1 MSRPIPA
8 GDYVEHFDPELSHHR
23 AWLLAVLEHLI
34 AHEPQVLEEGGMLRR
49 LWTAHQAGVAPS
61 PVPALAVPAPPPNP
75 PSRANPLPVPWFAQL
90 DSATD
95 EGRRMCFS
103 SSCAMLLAFLKPGV
117 LSGLNGDDHYLA
129 RVHQFGDT
137 TDPAAQIKALAS
149 YGINARFS
157 NQASFSTLE
166 EQIAAGIP
174 VPCGYLHRGPIS
186 RPGGGGHW
194 LIVVGITPTH
204 LIVHDPFGEA
214 DLVNGTTMGGIA
226 RFCRYSRRNFA
237 SRWMVEGEG
246 TGWVVLAQG

>member
-1 MSRPIPA
+1 M
-8 GDYVEHFDPELSHHR
+8 
-23 AWLLAVLEHLI
+23 
-34 AHEPQVLEEGGMLRR
+34 AHEPDALEEGGTLRR
-49 LWTAHQAGVAPS
+49 PWTAHQAGGAPS
-61 PVPALAVPAPPPNP
+61 LAPSLPIPAPPPKP
-75 PSRANPLPVPWFAQL
+75 PSRANPLPVPWFPQL
-90 DSATD
+90 DSATN
-95 EGRRMCFS
+95 EGRRVCFS

-117 LSGLNGDDHYLA
+117 LSGLNGDDQYLA
-129 RVHQFGDT
+129 RVRQFGNT

-149 YGINARFS
+149 YGIKARFS

-204 LIVHDPFGEA
+204 LIVHDPFWEA

-226 RFCRYSRRNFA
+226 RFCRDSRRNFA
-237 SRWMVEGEG
+237 RRWMMEGEG
-246 TGWVVLAQG
+246 TGWAVLAQR